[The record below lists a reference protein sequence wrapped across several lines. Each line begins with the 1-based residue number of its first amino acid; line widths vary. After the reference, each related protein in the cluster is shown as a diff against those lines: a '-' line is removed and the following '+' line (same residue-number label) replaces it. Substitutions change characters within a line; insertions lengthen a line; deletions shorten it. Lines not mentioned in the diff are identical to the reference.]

1 MKKTTRGAP
10 GNKRNAQES
19 SARGL
24 GRTAATLMTAGMI
37 IGTGIFG
44 ALGATADKAGS
55 ALLLAMIPGGLVC
68 LATGISG
75 AQLGVNFPK
84 HGGAFIWAREYH
96 LDTVAFI
103 AGCGYVGQ
111 GIVGTGVVSL
121 AFAHYSAQL
130 VPGLPIHLTAGAIVL
145 VVIALNSFGISFT
158 SKVIIGLMLAIVAL
172 LGVFVFFLA
181 PHVELAYLVPT
192 LDKGPFVFMT
202 GAAIFFWAWDGFMRT
217 AIMAG
222 DIGEPRRTI
231 PFSILGG
238 IAIAAAVYYAVA
250 ATTLGVL
257 GAGNMAKDDV
267 PLFKA
272 AVQAIGA
279 WGGWMILVAAWLASI
294 SELVS
299 DLLSVSRV
307 ALAMGEA
314 HELPKWFGEVHPR
327 FKVPR
332 HAVLAIGLFVVAV
345 VLVFDLRQVL
355 PLASFYLLVWFAVTH
370 YSALQLKKEQRL
382 FSRFFSWFGL
392 AGCFAL
398 LFFIPP
404 FALIIGTGTLTLAAG
419 VRFIV
424 RRRLRLSS

>member
-1 MKKTTRGAP
+1 MTSPDTSTRSE
-10 GNKRNAQES
+10 ES
-19 SARGL
+19 VARTL

-44 ALGATADKAGS
+44 ALGATAEHAGS
-55 ALLLAMIPGGLVC
+55 ALLLAMVPGGLVC

-75 AQLGVNFPK
+75 AQLGVNFPR
-84 HGGAFIWAREYH
+84 HGGAFVWARAFHYNT
-96 LDTVAFI
+96 LAFI
-103 AGCGYVGQ
+103 AGCCYVGQ
-111 GIVGTGVVSL
+111 GIVGTSVVAL

-130 VPGLPIHLTAGAIVL
+130 VPGLPIHLAAAAIVL
-145 VVIALNSFGISFT
+145 AVIALNSFGIAFT

-181 PHVELAYLVPT
+181 THVQPAYLVPT
-192 LDKGPFVFMT
+192 LDKGPIAFMT

-222 DIGEPRRTI
+222 EIKDPRRTI

-238 IAIAAAVYYAVA
+238 IAIAAVVYYAVA

-257 GAGNMAKDDV
+257 GAQEMAKDDV

-272 AVQAIGA
+272 AVQAIGP
-279 WGGWMILVAAWLASI
+279 WGGWMILAAAWAASI

-314 HELPKWFGEVHPR
+314 HELPQWFGEVHPR

-332 HAVLAIGLFVVAV
+332 HAVLAIGMFVFAV

-355 PLASFYLLVWFAVTH
+355 PLASFYLLVWFAITH
-370 YSALQLKKEQRL
+370 YSALQLRDDQLLISRF

-392 AGCFAL
+392 GGCFVL

-404 FALIIGTGTLTLAAG
+404 LALFIGVATLALATG
-419 VRFIV
+419 VRFIA
-424 RRRLRLSS
+424 RRGQGFSC